1 MIDQLHP
8 KFLIIK
14 KSLQE
19 IDFDDIKAKPPSC
32 SCNNSKFCYLPV
44 GHIITG
50 DLNIIENETLR
61 SVIYKGPKYRVPKTI
76 NWKYNFKL
84 LMDAVEDYA
93 RKWAKREDANI
104 NSLSEW
110 IKIIR
115 DKIKHRISKLKH
127 HMKFKIKCIF
137 KDEDVLKC
145 LTSLQQKYVIVPADK
160 ASNNVVFVCKSY
172 YISCLLRELDKS
184 ENSNKTYTPTTF
196 SKGEIINN
204 QLSVLSSFGIS
215 VKEEDHQLPSMYWLP
230 KLHKTPYKE
239 RYIASSYKCSTK
251 ELQFD

>member
-1 MIDQLHP
+1 M
-8 KFLIIK
+8 
-14 KSLQE
+14 KS
-19 IDFDDIKAKPPSC
+19 
-32 SCNNSKFCYLPV
+32 
-44 GHIITG
+44 
-50 DLNIIENETLR
+50 
-61 SVIYKGPKYRVPKTI
+61 
-76 NWKYNFKL
+76 
-84 LMDAVEDYA
+84 
-93 RKWAKREDANI
+93 
-104 NSLSEW
+104 
-110 IKIIR
+110 
-115 DKIKHRISKLKH
+115 
-127 HMKFKIKCIF
+127 KIKCFF

-215 VKEEDHQLPSMYWLP
+215 VKKEDHQLPSMYWLP

-251 ELQFD
+251 ELSILLTKILTVIKDGLQKYCNTAYSHSGVNQKVDTEKF